1 MKTKTPSIKKTILK
15 AWEKLPDSFGAFTL
29 FLMVKNELKEHKK
42 YPFDGTISRR
52 LRELREDGLLDYRV
66 IDNAKSIYE
75 KINHVQK

>member
-15 AWEKLPDSFGAFTL
+15 AWEKLPDRFGAFTL
-29 FLMVKNELKEHKK
+29 ALCVRNRMKEYNK
-42 YPFDGTISRR
+42 YPFDGSILRR

-75 KINHVQK
+75 KKENN